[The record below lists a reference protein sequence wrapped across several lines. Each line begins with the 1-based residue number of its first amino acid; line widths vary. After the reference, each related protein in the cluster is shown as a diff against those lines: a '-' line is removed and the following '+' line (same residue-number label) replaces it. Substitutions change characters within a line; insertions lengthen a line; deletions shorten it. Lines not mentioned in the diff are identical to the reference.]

1 MGRILMGHILHILRL
16 TKIRMDDNGWDY
28 RLHHFDRW
36 LLVLF
41 FRIK

>member
-1 MGRILMGHILHILRL
+1 
-16 TKIRMDDNGWDY
+16 MDENGWDY

-36 LLVLF
+36 LPMLF